1 MNCALITGGSKGI
14 GKAIAIQLSKDHK
27 LHILINFSSDINSA
41 TQTMKEITK
50 SGGSAEIL
58 KFKRLIAFGGRMKEH
73 YQKLSLSDV
82 DSENIDLINVS
93 SESDQ
98 VDAVV
103 LQMYK
108 WNIGLKQYIS

>member
-1 MNCALITGGSKGI
+1 
-14 GKAIAIQLSKDHK
+14 
-27 LHILINFSSDINSA
+27 
-41 TQTMKEITK
+41 
-50 SGGSAEIL
+50 
-58 KFKRLIAFGGRMKEH
+58 MKEH

-93 SESDQ
+93 GESDQ
-98 VDAVV
+98 VNAVV